1 MFPTIASWS
10 TQQKKL
16 EVTTLVFEEMPIY
29 LYGEVQP

>member
-16 EVTTLVFEEMPIY
+16 EVTTLEEMPIY